1 MDMRGGGARSSGGR
15 GPRVLGLALRFVAFY
30 QRYEAEVARARPGL
44 GVQLQEAADSIVLN
58 LGEGFD
64 EPSRG
69 DKRRFF
75 RYALRSAGEAEKG
88 LHALSVL
95 NLIPSPA
102 LEEGLRLLR
111 DIRFDLKRL
120 INWSS

>member
-1 MDMRGGGARSSGGR
+1 MSTGQEGARANGAR
-15 GPRVLGLALRFVAFY
+15 PPRVLRLALDFVAFCQQH
-30 QRYEAEVARARPGL
+30 QRAVARARPTLDG
-44 GVQLQEAADSIVLN
+44 QLQETADSILLN
-58 LGEGFD
+58 LGEAFD

-88 LHALSVL
+88 LRGIAVL
-95 NLIPSPA
+95 DLIPRPTI
-102 LEEGLRLLR
+102 EEGLRLLR

-120 INWSS
+120 INWAS